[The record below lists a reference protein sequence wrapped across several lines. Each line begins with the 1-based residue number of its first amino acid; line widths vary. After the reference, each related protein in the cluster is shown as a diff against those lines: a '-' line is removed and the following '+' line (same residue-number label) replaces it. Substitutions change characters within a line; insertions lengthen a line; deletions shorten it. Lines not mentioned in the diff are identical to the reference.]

1 MLDLKAKIKQDGKVF
16 PNNVLKVDSF
26 INHQI
31 SPAVMQRIVEQFVN
45 HFKDA
50 GITKVLTIEA
60 SGIAPAMMTAAAL
73 DVPMVFAKKKEP
85 ATLQDQ
91 DVYKTVVHSYTKD
104 EDNAI
109 IVSRQYLSPEDHIL
123 IVDDF
128 LANGEASLGLV
139 DLCRQAEAEVNG
151 VAICIEKSFQQ
162 GRERLEAIG
171 LDVYSEARIASLDN
185 NTVTFA
191 DGH

>member
-31 SPAVMQRIVEQFVN
+31 SPAVMQGIVEQFVN

-104 EDNAI
+104 EDNMI

-162 GRERLEAIG
+162 GRERLEALG

>member
-31 SPAVMQRIVEQFVN
+31 SPAVMQGIVEQFVN

-104 EDNAI
+104 EDNTI

-162 GRERLEAIG
+162 GRERLEALG
-171 LDVYSEARIASLDN
+171 LDIYSEARIASLDN